1 MDSGTKSI
9 VDIRIIHKD
18 SILVLTGKTKDAYL
32 KKQKHEKRTRKTRR
46 FVNQTELER
55 KKSKRVKK
63 EKTREE

>member
-32 KKQKHEKRTRKTRR
+32 KKQKHEKRTRKTR

-55 KKSKRVKK
+55 KKS
-63 EKTREE
+63 